1 MKSILNSNK
10 ATVYF
15 DGIFSEPRLQHPEG
29 VAIDNNGFVCC
40 GTENGEIMRIEKEK
54 WWSFKITR
62 TRWYGRCIKPSSKLH
77 MLCNKTF

>member
-40 GTENGEIMRIEKEK
+40 LSRNG
-54 WWSFKITR
+54 
-62 TRWYGRCIKPSSKLH
+62 
-77 MLCNKTF
+77 